1 MHRVVAPAQ
10 DPISSNLCRPLGRTR
25 RTQDAWQARS
35 NPQRAGVDFARP
47 DGNRGCHDAFVEPD
61 SHDASRRTY
70 LAEERTLLAWWRSG
84 LAAFAVAV
92 GVGRLLPALLDEDG
106 HGPFV
111 ALGVAYAL
119 LGLGLVLFGSLR
131 ERAQA
136 KALAEGGFAPLS
148 RALVTAP
155 TAYLALLGLATITL
169 VLSV

>member
-1 MHRVVAPAQ
+1 VGT
-10 DPISSNLCRPLGRTR
+10 LGRT
-25 RTQDAWQARS
+25 
-35 NPQRAGVDFARP
+35 PRAGVDHARP

-84 LAAFAVAV
+84 LAAFAVSV
-92 GVGRLLPALLDEDG
+92 GVGRLLPALLDEEG
-106 HGPFV
+106 RGPFV
-111 ALGVAYAL
+111 VLGVAYAL

-148 RALVTAP
+148 RALVTAL
-155 TAYLALLGLATITL
+155 TAYLALLGLATIAL

>member
-1 MHRVVAPAQ
+1 MHRAVVPAQ
-10 DPISSNLCRPLGRTR
+10 DPIWSNLCRLPGRLR
-25 RTQDAWQARS
+25 EASSGPAEGWVGAS
-35 NPQRAGVDFARP
+35 AGWIAPAAGR
-47 DGNRGCHDAFVEPD
+47 GSGCHDARVEPGT
-61 SHDASRRTY
+61 HDASRRTY
-70 LAEERTLLAWWRSG
+70 LAEERTLLAWWRSR

-92 GVGRLLPALLDEDG
+92 GVGRLLSVLLDEDG

-131 ERAQA
+131 EQAQA

-148 RALVTAP
+148 RALVIAL